1 MDPYKTGNIQATDV
15 AKDRTQTN
23 LVEPEDVPEY
33 RTFYTTATTRSV
45 FDDSNLAKYYQPHP
59 QNENLHQR
67 SVRQKTDFKVFL
79 WILAVFFG
87 LNIDRG
93 NLGNASADNHLPD
106 LGINTN
112 DYNNAQDMYRT
123 GFLIAEIPSQMI
135 GKRLGPDRWIP
146 VQIIL

>member
-15 AKDRTQTN
+15 AKDGTQTN
-23 LVEPEDVPEY
+23 LVEPEDTY
-33 RTFYTTATTRSV
+33 R
-45 FDDSNLAKYYQPHP
+45 
-59 QNENLHQR
+59 EER

-79 WILAVFFG
+79 WILVVFFG